1 MVPRDASLLRASA
14 FASASSARARARAT
28 PTHTRSARRNAAPRS
43 VAAAFL
49 RASWRRAGL
58 CRWWSTRGT
67 VAAACGFAR
76 GAGTRASSS
85 SLDTIGAYACARER
99 SHAVQTMSPR
109 ARVSFPGVARA
120 VRVRVS
126 RGARARRS
134 RPPYLPRPRT
144 SRLPRLTASR
154 APGAGRA
161 SGLPRPARCPRTLD
175 RRRSGA
181 EARPRGDE
189 TRARDVRTGV
199 SDRMGSTTFEKH
211 NFSCVRVVFVT
222 TRVVRL
228 ERA

>member
-14 FASASSARARARAT
+14 FASASSARARASAT

-43 VAAAFL
+43 VAAFFL

-76 GAGTRASSS
+76 GAWTRASSS

-126 RGARARRS
+126 RGARAS
-134 RPPYLPRPRT
+134 LATALSAAASDLATAAADGEPR
-144 SRLPRLTASR
+144 A
-154 APGAGRA
+154 
-161 SGLPRPARCPRTLD
+161 
-175 RRRSGA
+175 RRRTRVGSS
-181 EARPRGDE
+181 E
-189 TRARDVRTGV
+189 TRAVSSDARSATFGRRGSSSGRRNARARRTYRCATV
-199 SDRMGSTTFEKH
+199 WVVLTFEKH

>member
-1 MVPRDASLLRASA
+1 VRAC
-14 FASASSARARARAT
+14 SSPGWRA
-28 PTHTRSARRNAAPRS
+28 P
-43 VAAAFL
+43 
-49 RASWRRAGL
+49 
-58 CRWWSTRGT
+58 C
-67 VAAACGFAR
+67 
-76 GAGTRASSS
+76 
-85 SLDTIGAYACARER
+85 ACASRE
-99 SHAVQTMSPR
+99 AP
-109 ARVSFPGVARA
+109 
-120 VRVRVS
+120 
-126 RGARARRS
+126 ARRS

-161 SGLPRPARCPRTLD
+161 SGLSRPARFPRTLD

-199 SDRMGSTTFEKH
+199 SDRTGYYTFEKH